1 LQALEEQG
9 AQLER
14 ETKSAQLRLAL
25 ARSDMAAAHSQL
37 GVRLRQLYVEGDV
50 DPLAVLLG
58 AESLDDA
65 LSALD
70 GLNRLAEQDRTI
82 IEQLAT
88 AKETLRSALAELA
101 AKRAELQASLDQAR
115 EAHAYLLRVQ
125 AQQSAYLGS
134 LRRQQELNR
143 SQIANL
149 SAQAA
154 ASQQQSED
162 ASSGG
167 GGGTGG
173 SKPPPPPP
181 VSGSKVT
188 VSSTGYCL
196 KGTTATG
203 IPVGWGVVAVDPSFI
218 PLGTRM
224 FVPGY
229 GEGVAADT
237 GSAVRGAMIDLW
249 FPTCT
254 QATAWGR
261 RTITITLH

>member
-1 LQALEEQG
+1 MSTRWPFFWAPSRSTTPSPPSTG
-9 AQLER
+9 STGSR
-14 ETKSAQLRLAL
+14 SRT
-25 ARSDMAAAHSQL
+25 ARSS
-37 GVRLRQLYVEGDV
+37 
-50 DPLAVLLG
+50 
-58 AESLDDA
+58 S
-65 LSALD
+65 S
-70 GLNRLAEQDRTI
+70 
-82 IEQLAT
+82 
-88 AKETLRSALAELA
+88 SALAELA

-115 EAHAYLLRVQ
+115 EAHAYLVRVQ

-143 SQIANL
+143 SQIADL

-173 SKPPPPPP
+173 SSQPPPPPP

-254 QATAWGR
+254 QAMAWGR